1 MPLAL
6 LWYNYCKL
14 GTYFIPFSSASI
26 NFELVDICWECLL
39 KDKGSIYTN
48 ANVTGTEYC
57 DLCEVGK
64 GNFMIFVTMQSG
76 IRKILF
82 PGYEALSYYS
92 YNTSLLRPLIS
103 YSFLHLLEKIREL

>member
-1 MPLAL
+1 MSLAL

-14 GTYFIPFSSASI
+14 GTYFILFSSASI

-39 KDKGSIYTN
+39 KDKGSIYAN

-57 DLCEVGK
+57 DLCEV
-64 GNFMIFVTMQSG
+64 
-76 IRKILF
+76 RKD
-82 PGYEALSYYS
+82 
-92 YNTSLLRPLIS
+92 NTSLLRPLIS